1 MHNTAIYSLLPIELC
16 CSQLR
21 KLVIIN
27 NNSLLE
33 KEIHQQKKNTANWNA
48 RISNLLGTAEVVDY
62 VLFLFAVPFFW
73 IVADTCY
80 IQLILKQKLK
90 KEIVVFSGLIFGY
103 VIMLLSST
111 LLSLVR

>member
-1 MHNTAIYSLLPIELC
+1 MHNTVIYSLLPIELC

-27 NNSLLE
+27 NILLE
-33 KEIHQQKKNTANWNA
+33 KEIHQQKKKYRKLKCENFEFTRNSGSC
-48 RISNLLGTAEVVDY
+48 IDY

-103 VIMLLSST
+103 VIMLWSPT
-111 LLSLVR
+111 LLSWVW